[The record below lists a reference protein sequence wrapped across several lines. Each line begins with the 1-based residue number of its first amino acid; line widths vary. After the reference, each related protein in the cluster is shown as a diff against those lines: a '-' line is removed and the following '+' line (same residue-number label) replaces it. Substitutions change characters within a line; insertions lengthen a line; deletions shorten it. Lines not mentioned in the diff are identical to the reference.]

1 MTQQYCYIHVRGQRP
16 GARIGIAKYLDSG
29 YYPVRGD
36 VADLDKAV
44 GDKNVDAA
52 IDTLNAAMA
61 ISREVRDGMEA
72 GSMFG
77 WRCPAAIPAL
87 KHFGAP
93 EIDPEE
99 EAKLHA

>member
-29 YYPVRGD
+29 YYPCDKDYDLPDAEQVDMHIDALNAVRG
-36 VADLDKAV
+36 
-44 GDKNVDAA
+44 
-52 IDTLNAAMA
+52 
-61 ISREVRDGMEA
+61 ISPKVREGMEA

-93 EIDPEE
+93 EIDPQE
-99 EAKLHA
+99 EAKLHG